1 MVGCKAD
8 QTIDEPKWHVAIL
21 CDNHS
26 TSFEMSLGWHGAF
39 NVVTMLHLVNL
50 SLAGNVLPC
59 VPTIPCLFE

>member
-1 MVGCKAD
+1 MVGGKAD

-39 NVVTMLHLVNL
+39 NVITMLHLVKL
-50 SLAGNVLPC
+50 SLAGNVLPY

>member
-1 MVGCKAD
+1 MVGGKAD
-8 QTIDEPKWHVAIL
+8 QTIDEPKCHVAIL

-39 NVVTMLHLVNL
+39 NVITMLHLVKL
-50 SLAGNVLPC
+50 SLAGNVSLY